1 MRVRYVALLGLVGMV
16 LAYLHG
22 NFNEGFL
29 TVFGC
34 SLLYAL
40 RSLEGTLDRK
50 LHDLKMGPARK
61 CPSESLVRNLWLSS
75 KPRPNLPSMFAGGRK
90 ISSD

>member
-1 MRVRYVALLGLVGMV
+1 LGLAGIV

-22 NFNEGFL
+22 NFIEGFL

-40 RSLEGTLDRK
+40 RSLQGTLDVK
-50 LHDLKMGPARK
+50 LNDLKMCAPREYR
-61 CPSESLVRNLWLSS
+61 SEPLIRNLRLSS

-90 ISSD
+90 VSSE

>member
-1 MRVRYVALLGLVGMV
+1 MRVRYVVLLGLAGIVA
-16 LAYLHG
+16 AYLHG
-22 NFNEGFL
+22 NFIEGFV

-40 RSLEGTLDRK
+40 RSLQGTLDRK
-50 LHDLKMGPARK
+50 LNDLKMGPSRE
-61 CPSESLVRNLWLSS
+61 CPSERLVRNLRLSS

-90 ISSD
+90 ISAD